1 MAGFEPLPNPQPARG
16 ASFGCCP
23 AKLAPRC
30 PILIV
35 PTEKMDSKSADW
47 FAIALQGL
55 FGAFLGLLAGG
66 LLVMHRGT
74 KFMANDEQSSLIM
87 VAGCIVA
94 GDSLLIQT
102 RVIPP
107 DPLRHT
113 AFSVFI
119 SRAIV
124 VVGTGIA
131 TFGLAR
137 YYYLYFIKIL

>member
-1 MAGFEPLPNPQPARG
+1 
-16 ASFGCCP
+16 
-23 AKLAPRC
+23 
-30 PILIV
+30 
-35 PTEKMDSKSADW
+35 
-47 FAIALQGL
+47 
-55 FGAFLGLLAGG
+55 
-66 LLVMHRGT
+66 MHRGT

-94 GDSLLIQT
+94 GAGLLMRHGDSLLIQT